1 MANAV
6 SLPGERLAGMQ
17 IDLLQKLR
25 QDVRTLDEL
34 NLFLQ
39 GKNPFEKTLVTA
51 AAAAIINPR
60 ETLFTRDGLWIDPDL
75 EKFVGLD
82 PCPVDE
88 RPLRLIHRVKSGK
101 QFDSEIATSLGGM
114 DLLAARKATL
124 GQLVYQ
130 IQLALDGKDNY
141 FKSNTFYVYILYLEG
156 KDGYLYPVIVRCTG
170 TVTRSGNTDIVREEW
185 RVHCHQ
191 FDQSGGYDEN
201 FLTFGN

>member
-82 PCPVDE
+82 SCPADE
-88 RPLRLIHRVKSGK
+88 RDRKS
-101 QFDSEIATSLGGM
+101 
-114 DLLAARKATL
+114 
-124 GQLVYQ
+124 V
-130 IQLALDGKDNY
+130 
-141 FKSNTFYVYILYLEG
+141 V
-156 KDGYLYPVIVRCTG
+156 
-170 TVTRSGNTDIVREEW
+170 
-185 RVHCHQ
+185 
-191 FDQSGGYDEN
+191 
-201 FLTFGN
+201 